1 MTSKHRAARSAPA
14 AKAAAQQHVL
24 IAALRAS
31 RYLPLACLLVAAAG
45 CSSLPGKNYP
55 RPPTPEPVH
64 APSPQLTSAALQG
77 APPSAGRSGFRMYST
92 GIDGLLLR
100 LELIRTAQ
108 RSLDLQYY
116 ILHGDESGKLITEAL
131 LTAAR
136 RGVRVRILVD
146 DGETEKGD
154 EQVFALASEPNV
166 AIRVFNPWHYRGHSI
181 VLRSTEFLFAKS
193 RLDHRMHNK
202 LFIADGVVALIG
214 GRNIGDQY
222 FQVDPG
228 SQYAD
233 DDVLVTGKVTEALNS
248 AFEEYWTSQR
258 SVPVQ
263 AFVPAK
269 QRDEQA
275 LERLAARHTTPQ
287 RAASSGSNFVAKLQA
302 DEPLADVLSGS
313 AQLSWAAA
321 ELSCDSPDK
330 TEPDVSRRVASLMFA
345 PVARAIRETKSQ
357 LIMVTPYLIPA
368 QSELR
373 MLQEVDASGRRVRVL
388 TTSLEAATDPA
399 AQAGY
404 NHFRVPLLR
413 AGVDLYELRRQPEHS
428 RGTGQSRSMIRHGN
442 FGLHGK
448 LLVFDRSAVYVGSM
462 NYDARS
468 RWINTEIGLIIHSP
482 ELATEVDTRF
492 AQMTQP
498 GTSYHVTLVDDGP
511 KGHAQLR
518 WSTVRDGKPVEYT
531 REPAHSGWQRLQ
543 VRVLSL
549 LPIDSEL

>member
-1 MTSKHRAARSAPA
+1 M
-14 AKAAAQQHVL
+14 
-24 IAALRAS
+24 
-31 RYLPLACLLVAAAG
+31 
-45 CSSLPGKNYP
+45 
-55 RPPTPEPVH
+55 
-64 APSPQLTSAALQG
+64 
-77 APPSAGRSGFRMYST
+77 
-92 GIDGLLLR
+92 R

-116 ILHGDESGKLITEAL
+116 IFHGDESGRLITEAL
-131 LTAAR
+131 LAAAR

-146 DGETEKGD
+146 DGETAKGD
-154 EQVFALASEPNV
+154 EQVFALASEPQV
-166 AIRVFNPWHYRGHSI
+166 AIRVFNPWRYRGHNV
-181 VLRSTEFLFAKS
+181 VLRSTEFLFSKR

-202 LFIADGVVALIG
+202 LFIADGAVALIG

-233 DDVLVTGKVTEALNS
+233 DDVLVTGKITAALNS
-248 AFEEYWTSQR
+248 AFEEYWSSQR
-258 SVPVQ
+258 SVPVE
-263 AFVPAK
+263 AFVPARE
-269 QRDEQA
+269 RDAAA
-275 LERLAARHTTPQ
+275 LERLSARHTTPQ
-287 RAASSGSNFVAKLQA
+287 KAASTGSDFLGKLAA

-330 TEPDVSRRVASLMFA
+330 TDPDVSHRVASLMFA
-345 PVARAIRETKSQ
+345 PVARAIRETTSQ
-357 LIMVTPYLIPA
+357 LVMVTPYLIPT
-368 QSELR
+368 QSELK
-373 MLQEVDASGRRVRVL
+373 MLQDVDRSGRRVRVL
-388 TTSLEAATDPA
+388 TTSLEATTDPA

-404 NHFRVPLLR
+404 NHFRIPLLR

-428 RGTGQSRSMIRHGN
+428 RGTGQTRTMNRHGN
-442 FGLHGK
+442 FGLHAK

-468 RWINTEIGLIIHSP
+468 RWINTEIGLIVHSP
-482 ELATEVDTRF
+482 ELAAEVDTRF

-498 GTSYHVTLVDDGP
+498 GTAYHVTLATDVP
-511 KGHAQLR
+511 KGDPQLR
-518 WSTVRDGKPVEYT
+518 WSTVRDGQPVQYT

-549 LPIDSEL
+549 LPIDNEL